1 MKNQTS
7 LHRILYVGTGLVI
20 VVALILAFLVI
31 PSIMADTSS
40 QANPK
45 TAVPGTEFVIIL
57 HLIIAGAL
65 IRAIIANKR
74 GGRIDKG
81 LLIGLGV
88 LLLLLSFMVLD
99 GASAYR
105 SHTDPVINKASVSLF
120 ICAGFNFT
128 AVLLIFLT
136 AWFSKRVKSD

>member
-1 MKNQTS
+1 MINETS
-7 LHRILYVGTGLVI
+7 LIRMLYVGTGLII
-20 VVALILAFLVI
+20 VVVLVLAFLVI
-31 PSIMADTSS
+31 PSVIIDTSS
-40 QANPK
+40 QADPK
-45 TAVPGTEFVIIL
+45 TAVPGIAFVIIL

-65 IRAIIANKR
+65 IRAIIVKKR

-99 GASAYR
+99 GASAYG
-105 SHTDPVINKASVSLF
+105 SHTDPVMHTASVSLF

-128 AVLLIFLT
+128 AVVLFFLA
-136 AWFSKRVKSD
+136 AWFSKRVRSA